1 MNVIT
6 LVSPESPDIRGFG
19 VSGAVRVTAF
29 GLKGAESVTFKRVQY
44 QADKARYERDGCF
57 LITPSAAQVAN
68 AVDYKIGDC
77 APSLNTDRNT
87 IIIPYAGS
95 YIPEINGDVTDLVI
109 QVEPITGTNFDDKEK
124 GIDPCG
130 LACKDDEWSTTG
142 NQRCN
147 QHFVE
152 QEEISNCGNTRWVRT
167 TKRCGY
173 SASIPLTVDLDDGD
187 CVTAYLFHPD
197 ETRDPDATAAIYA
210 CDELVGYAYPS
221 AGDGHTVPLEDC
233 EGNIEG
239 WAVNNSDTAP
249 MQTSCN

>member
-1 MNVIT
+1 MNKIPLEQGDVFRR
-6 LVSPESPDIRGFG
+6 L
-19 VSGAVRVTAF
+19 
-29 GLKGAESVTFKRVQY
+29 
-44 QADKARYERDGCF
+44 
-57 LITPSAAQVAN
+57 N
-68 AVDYKIGDC
+68 A
-77 APSLNTDRNT
+77 DRNT
-87 IIIPYAGS
+87 IIIPYSGS

-187 CVTAYLFHPD
+187 CVTAYLFHPN
-197 ETRDPDATAAIYA
+197 ETRDPDATVAIYA
-210 CDELVGYAYPS
+210 CDVLVGYAYPT

-249 MQTSCN
+249 QRTYCS